1 MESGQ
6 CFTVLSFFQASD
18 DLREKVE
25 ELEREKLALEQ
36 DVQERDK
43 RIGEYEKVKA
53 EANEALER
61 KSEECDKLSSVI
73 SEMKHLKAELE
84 ECADRFSQVQAE
96 RDSLEGNVKQ
106 LQHSLHSAMHD
117 LYNAKEETS
126 QLQLQLRDGQLE
138 TSRLQSQ
145 VGEMERQ
152 HVEGFVSQIVGQVFD
167 EVVKAEAEA
176 QTESVQMQTE
186 CIYFEAGEIMK
197 RQSENAETETVRF
210 ENEACE
216 DGRREEVDALVFKVD
231 DLNRYIGVLK
241 EEKDH
246 WEEQHNKLQDIVE
259 NLTIDV
265 ESRDELVELLR
276 CEMEEKTESSN
287 EQLVKLRSELENVRK
302 EKENAS
308 VGSQFEEQRQL
319 MGQLENRLDEK
330 IIENLSL
337 TEKVERLDKR
347 LAESEQFDVSMQTEF
362 RSDVVETE
370 VQTDQVQNHDQN
382 IRDIV
387 KINAECNTSF
397 NVSQTANNCK
407 SETESE
413 KCPKCIESLKDGKEE
428 FDKQMQNLLLSH
440 SKEKLELEGVMS
452 NVEQRAKT
460 AEAEIETMKLQFE
473 ANLTEKERKLDEMIL
488 VKDGQ
493 IEELKKQVIHLKDE
507 LASAVT
513 SQNEAVE
520 KVELLKEQLKNAQSS
535 VEMAKQHRC
544 ELEAELVSLKTE
556 KSEVD
561 QMVTFF
567 EQRARQFETD
577 LEEALAN
584 LEKVE
589 KERVLEGEEKKKEME
604 QLILRKNS
612 EIESVRQQLVESED
626 EMKTTKS
633 FQLAAFDEL
642 GQTNDQLECVWK
654 KLEQSEQETK
664 TLRAELEEV
673 KLEKESLNEHIQK
686 LKQSHAVKLANLN
699 EKIALKTKQL
709 GMLVE

>member
-61 KSEECDKLSSVI
+61 KSEECAKLSSVI

-84 ECADRFSQVQAE
+84 ECADRFTQVQAE

-106 LQHSLHSAMHD
+106 LQHSFHSAMHD
-117 LYNAKEETS
+117 LYNAKEEAS

-152 HVEGFVSQIVGQVFD
+152 HVEAFVSQIVGQVID

-176 QTESVQMQTE
+176 QTESVQIQTE

-197 RQSENAETETVRF
+197 RQSEKAEAETVRF

-216 DGRREEVDALVFKVD
+216 DGRREEVDALVVKVD
-231 DLNRYIGVLK
+231 DLNRYISVLK

-276 CEMEEKTESSN
+276 CEMQEKTESSN

-308 VGSQFEEQRQL
+308 VGSEFEEQRQL
-319 MGQLENRLDEK
+319 IEQLENRLDEK

-337 TEKVERLDKR
+337 TEKVERFDKR
-347 LAESEQFDVSMQTEF
+347 LAETEQIEVSMQTEF

-370 VQTDQVQNHDQN
+370 VQTDQVQNHDPD
-382 IRDIV
+382 IRDII

-397 NVSQTANNCK
+397 NVSQTRNNCK
-407 SETESE
+407 SETEWE
-413 KCPKCIESLKDGKEE
+413 KCPKCIESLKDAKEQ
-428 FDKQMQNLLLSH
+428 FDKQMQNCLLSH
-440 SKEKLELEGVMS
+440 SKEKLELEGVVS
-452 NVEQRAKT
+452 NLEQRAKT
-460 AEAEIETMKLQFE
+460 ADAEIETMKLQFE
-473 ANLTEKERKLDEMIL
+473 ANSTEKERKLDEMIL

-493 IEELKKQVIHLKDE
+493 IEELKKEVIHLKDE
-507 LASAVT
+507 LASAV
-513 SQNEAVE
+513 SSRNEAVE
-520 KVELLKEQLKNAQSS
+520 KVELLKDQMKNAQSS

-604 QLILRKNS
+604 QLILRKDS
-612 EIESVRQQLVESED
+612 EIESVRQQLLESED

-642 GQTNDQLECVWK
+642 GQTNDQLECVRK

-664 TLRAELEEV
+664 ALRAELEEV